1 VRAAAAPGRIDVID
15 TAALPWSPGETEG
28 LTFRCQ
34 VLLDGADGGPEALRF
49 RFDPTPSVY
58 AHMHLTSQFQVLL
71 GGGMDM
77 PRGIELRALD
87 VHYTDHRV
95 PYGPFR
101 VLEGHDMLVLH
112 PKRGG
117 LLATNDLESREAI
130 NRGGRLV
137 VGSPS
142 AVEWRQVKGS
152 SLRMKPVLASGDGAV
167 RVTLIECPPG
177 AGIQAGPAEFGRYEV
192 VVAGSVVLDGRSL
205 PPPAI
210 RYVEGP
216 GAPPAPLVA
225 GPQGAT
231 LMLLTF
237 DADSRRGG
245 LTDESI
251 SIRAEEAMRSAI

>member
-1 VRAAAAPGRIDVID
+1 MRATAPARIDVVD
-15 TAALPWSPGETEG
+15 TVGLPWNPGETEG

-58 AHMHLTSQFQVLL
+58 AHMHLTSQFQLVLD
-71 GGGMDM
+71 GGMDM

-117 LLATNDLESREAI
+117 LLATNDFESREAI

-142 AVEWRQVKGS
+142 AVEWRQVTGS
-152 SLRMKPVLASGDGAV
+152 PLRMKPVLASDDGTV

-177 AGIQAGPAEFGRYEV
+177 AGIRAGSAEFGRYEV
-192 VVAGSVVLDGRSL
+192 VAVGSVLLDGRSL
-205 PPPAI
+205 LPPAI
-210 RYVEGP
+210 RYIEGSD
-216 GAPPAPLVA
+216 AAPAPLVA
-225 GPQGAT
+225 GPEGAT

-237 DADSRRGG
+237 DGDSRRGG